1 MVRARGAGWEE
12 VVRQASLN
20 LSGTQ
25 KAGFAAGGSLA
36 WVLHEGLW
44 CQPCDS
50 TDFFLLEP
58 TGFI

>member
-1 MVRARGAGWEE
+1 MVRAGGAGWEE

-36 WVLHEGLW
+36 WVLHEGL
-44 CQPCDS
+44 
-50 TDFFLLEP
+50 
-58 TGFI
+58 